1 MRIIIPTPIM
11 PPQIGGPA
19 TYVSH
24 LARYLSQKHEV
35 SILTF
40 TQRPE
45 PIRGV
50 RITVIPL
57 YQHPLGMI
65 LRQVTLAIQLV
76 RLSKTADVIYAQG
89 PIVVGLTSVIIGK
102 ILNKPV
108 VIKFVG
114 DIAWEEAERR
124 GVTDQDL
131 QGFLENK
138 HHPFAIRLLQWLQT
152 QSLNRSKNIIVPSQF
167 LKHILIQSYAI
178 DAQKV
183 SVIHN
188 AVALPKNIPRRLT
201 KELTIVSSGRL
212 VAHKRFERVVDAF
225 AKLKKLELVKERLR
239 LIIIGDGPQK
249 QILERQIKRLKLE
262 NTVQITGAL
271 NRASY
276 LRALSSACL
285 FVLASS
291 YEGLP
296 HAIIEAML
304 LGIPVV
310 ATDIP
315 GNREVITDRRTGLLA
330 QADTASLARA
340 MHEALTDRTLAGN
353 LTRYAKKQARG
364 RYNWKTHSERLIH
377 LLRQELT
384 AA

>member
-1 MRIIIPTPIM
+1 
-11 PPQIGGPA
+11 
-19 TYVSH
+19 
-24 LARYLSQKHEV
+24 
-35 SILTF
+35 
-40 TQRPE
+40 
-45 PIRGV
+45 
-50 RITVIPL
+50 
-57 YQHPLGMI
+57 MI

-102 ILNKPV
+102 ILKKSV

-239 LIIIGDGPQK
+239 LIIIGDGLQK

>member
-1 MRIIIPTPIM
+1 MKLIIPTPIM

-24 LARYLSQKHEV
+24 LAGYLSQKHKV
-35 SILTF
+35 SVLTF

-124 GVTDQDL
+124 GVTEQDL
-131 QGFLENK
+131 QGFLENR

-152 QSLNRSKNIIVPSQF
+152 QSLVWSENIVVPSHY
-167 LKHILIQSYAI
+167 LKQVLLDGYAI
-178 DAQKV
+178 SSQKV
-183 SVIHN
+183 SLVHN
-188 AVALPKNIPRRLT
+188 AVTLPKNLERKVMSGLT
-201 KELTIVSSGRL
+201 VVSSGRL
-212 VAHKRFERVVDAF
+212 VAHKRFDMVIAAF
-225 AKLKKLELVKERLR
+225 FQLKKLGLVKDHVKLM
-239 LIIIGDGPQK
+239 IIGDGPQK

-262 NTVQITGAL
+262 DNAQITGAL

-276 LRALSSACL
+276 LRALSAASL

-310 ATDIP
+310 ASDIP
-315 GNREVITDRRTGLLA
+315 GNREVIDHGTTGLLTKA
-330 QADTASLARA
+330 TTKDIAEAMKRILVDQELATNIAR
-340 MHEALTDRTLAGN
+340 N
-353 LTRYAKKQARG
+353 AKRNARK
-364 RYNWKTHSERLIH
+364 RFSWKTHIERLVY
-377 LLRQELT
+377 LLRS
-384 AA
+384 